1 MMIFYKYIFYRIF
14 SIYRKK
20 HDKDESSYTAMIFV
34 NLFMFMNI
42 FVVGGLLNNFN
53 LLPVFF
59 KSKIQ
64 VVIFIIVLLIVNYFI
79 FLHKIKYDVFCD
91 EFERKTNSKSK
102 QNGWLIVLYFII
114 STSLLFAVP
123 FIKP

>member
-1 MMIFYKYIFYRIF
+1 
-14 SIYRKK
+14 
-20 HDKDESSYTAMIFV
+20 MIFV

-42 FVVGGLLNNFN
+42 FVAGGILNNFN

-64 VVIFIIVLLIVNYFI
+64 VVVFIIVLLIINYFV
-79 FLHKIKYDVFCD
+79 FLHKMKYDKFCD
-91 EFERKTNSKSK
+91 EFEQKTNSKSK
-102 QNGWLIVLYFII
+102 RKGWLIILYFII
-114 STSLLFAVP
+114 STSLLFIVP

>member
-1 MMIFYKYIFYRIF
+1 MQFFKYIFYRIF

-20 HDKDESSYTAMIFV
+20 HDKGESAYTAMIFV

-42 FVVGGLLNNFN
+42 FAVGGILNRFN

-64 VVIFIIVLLIVNYFI
+64 IVIFIIVLLIINYFV
-79 FLHKIKYDVFCD
+79 FLHKKKYNKFCD
-91 EFERKTNSKSK
+91 EFEEKTNSNSK
-102 QNGWLIVLYFII
+102 KNGWLIVLYFIL
-114 STSLLFAVP
+114 STSLLFVVP
-123 FIKP
+123 FIKH